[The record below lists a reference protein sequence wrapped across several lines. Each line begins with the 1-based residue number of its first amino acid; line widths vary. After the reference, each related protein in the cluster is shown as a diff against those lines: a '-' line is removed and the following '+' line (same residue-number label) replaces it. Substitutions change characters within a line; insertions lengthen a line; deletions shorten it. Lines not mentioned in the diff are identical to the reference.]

1 MTFEEIRDLQI
12 SNIIS
17 NAGEMLSLVKT
28 SLSIVDT
35 STLKDSEITML
46 INAAVSDLVRLGIDV
61 ANNVSDGL
69 IQCAIVNYVKANFE
83 MLDIRDREMAQKLYR
98 QNLEQMSLS
107 FEKYRLEV
115 E

>member
-69 IQCAIVNYVKANFE
+69 IQSAIVNYVKANFE
-83 MLDIRDREMAQKLYR
+83 MLQVKDRELAHRLYL
-98 QNLEQMSLS
+98 QNIGQMSLS